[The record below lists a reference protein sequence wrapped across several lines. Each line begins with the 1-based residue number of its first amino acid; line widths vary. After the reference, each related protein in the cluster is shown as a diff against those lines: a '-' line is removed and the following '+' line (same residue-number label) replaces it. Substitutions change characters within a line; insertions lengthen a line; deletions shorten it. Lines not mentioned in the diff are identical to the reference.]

1 MSNLLFITESFPPA
15 IGGVAISARRIAGR
29 LAEAGHVV
37 DVFALSRELPSGSA
51 ETEQLGENLKVHRVG
66 RAKSDDFSL
75 QQAMNFLDWLHGRQA
90 FEIVWGHYATQPGFL
105 ATWFAELNGLKSIV
119 AVRGNDLDRQVFPPG
134 DLSRLLWCMERATK
148 VVAVSEDLARK
159 VKAISSRDAFVLR
172 NVVDAE
178 LFAPGPRPTEL
189 TDRYGISDEQIVVL
203 FSGELRAKKGTPF
216 LLRAFG
222 EIHQSRPAKLLILG
236 AVRSSDRGEFERLLL
251 SIGDARNDV
260 ILTEHIEDRTKVARH
275 MQLGD
280 VFLLP
285 SLWDG
290 MPNSLLE
297 AMASGVPVIASNAG
311 AIPEVIED
319 GVTGLLVPRTHL
331 HHMSERVN
339 ALFAMPKTQRQ
350 AMIDA
355 ARAVVEP
362 RFRPDVEVESLEGL
376 LRDM

>member
-1 MSNLLFITESFPPA
+1 MANLLFITESFPPA
-15 IGGVAISARRIAGR
+15 IGGVAISARRISGR
-29 LAEAGHVV
+29 LAEIGHSV
-37 DVFALSRELPSGSA
+37 DVFTLSRDLPSGSA
-51 ETEQLGENLKVHRVG
+51 ETEELQPDLRVHRVG

-75 QQAMNFLDWLHGRQA
+75 QQAMNFLDWLHVRRK

-105 ATWFAELNGLKSIV
+105 ATWFAELNELKSVV

-134 DLSRLLWCMERATK
+134 DLSRFLWCMQRATR

-159 VKAISSRDAFVLR
+159 VQTIADRNAFVLR
-172 NVVDAE
+172 NVVDAS
-178 LFAPGPRPTEL
+178 LFAPGSRPAEL
-189 TDRYGISDEQIVVL
+189 AERYRINDEQVVVV
-203 FSGELRAKKGTPF
+203 FSGELRAKKGTSF

-236 AVRSSDRGEFERLLL
+236 AIRASDRGEVERLLV
-251 SIGDARNDV
+251 SIGDARRDV
-260 ILTEHIEDRTKVARH
+260 VLTEHIEDRAEVARH

-311 AIPEVIED
+311 AIPEVVED

-331 HHMSERVN
+331 HHVSERVN
-339 ALFAMPKTQRQ
+339 ALFAMPQTQRQ
-350 AMIDA
+350 AMVDA
-355 ARAVVEP
+355 ARRVIET
-362 RFRPDVEVESLEGL
+362 RFNPDVEVLALTEL
-376 LRDM
+376 LSEM